1 LDSQRVCECKS
12 KQSEW
17 FLFNKNLAVPEYVIE
32 FEYQNKVI
40 FFFRIV
46 SKYICKL
53 FLILTLNKNQ
63 SKFNNENTYDKELAI
78 TESHLKFNDVKNATK
93 IEYETR
99 EKESNNETIINK
111 EIRFQA
117 LDLDDL
123 ENLAE
128 INFHNC
134 ELTSLNVDSFKNL
147 RSLKKL
153 TLSFNKLKSLKELNS
168 IVS

>member
-1 LDSQRVCECKS
+1 
-12 KQSEW
+12 
-17 FLFNKNLAVPEYVIE
+17 
-32 FEYQNKVI
+32 
-40 FFFRIV
+40 
-46 SKYICKL
+46 
-53 FLILTLNKNQ
+53 
-63 SKFNNENTYDKELAI
+63 
-78 TESHLKFNDVKNATK
+78 LKFNDVKNATK

-123 ENLAE
+123 ENLTE